1 MLKQSTLLRTE
12 GPLRNKIS
20 RYRFRALLAVITLAA
35 GGAVIGP
42 PVMAA
47 LSNGAE
53 LLGPAT
59 YSHVTRASALA
70 AYGLLWLS
78 MLAGL
83 SVTTR
88 LARHGGG
95 PSAGYAL
102 HRYASLL
109 GLGLA
114 LLHALSLFGDPYAGY
129 TLTGLAVPFASEGY
143 RPHWLGLGQVALYL
157 FGAISL
163 SFFVRDRL
171 GVRTWRLVH
180 SLSFALFLLALIH
193 GLQSGSDSS
202 TPWATALYWVSG
214 ASVLLGSL
222 YRMLGKRRGRARET
236 VAASGRIIAGG
247 RAQARPLPA
256 TVTVSK

>member
-53 LLGPAT
+53 LLG
-59 YSHVTRASALA
+59 
-70 AYGLLWLS
+70 LS